1 MRGEMGSYVTCAP
14 TSNVAVIDADLSC
27 GEPAAATPE
36 TCTTALT
43 YIQANLQIDSGQLLV
58 VSGATASL
66 GQTAARVVVDDDP
79 GIIVTTH
86 SRKRFAM
93 LAVLGVERCELEGR
107 CSCSPTT
114 FRAVAPLPSMRHI
127 LFNNSI
133 ARSPPAVVREFGR
146 RGFLMP
152 AWIFDGWTELGE
164 AAAKACM
171 MYVVALVGLRV
182 ANRRTLAQLTA
193 IDFAAAVAI
202 GAIIGRTAVAEQSF
216 AVGAAALVAILL
228 AHWAATLGRFHPL
241 FMRMVDH
248 RVRVLIDHGRVRRD
262 QLRLCGL
269 TEGEVLARLRQMG
282 VRSLDELRYVLYE
295 AKGEFTLVRENGAGE
310 ADSELVSIGLEDA
323 AGQPER
329 ARPRRRFRG
338 MA

>member
-1 MRGEMGSYVTCAP
+1 MP
-14 TSNVAVIDADLSC
+14 T
-27 GEPAAATPE
+27 
-36 TCTTALT
+36 
-43 YIQANLQIDSGQLLV
+43 
-58 VSGATASL
+58 
-66 GQTAARVVVDDDP
+66 
-79 GIIVTTH
+79 
-86 SRKRFAM
+86 
-93 LAVLGVERCELEGR
+93 
-107 CSCSPTT
+107 
-114 FRAVAPLPSMRHI
+114 
-127 LFNNSI
+127 
-133 ARSPPAVVREFGR
+133 
-146 RGFLMP
+146 
-152 AWIFDGWTELGE
+152 WIFDGWTELGE
-164 AAAKACM
+164 AAAKVCL

-193 IDFAAAVAI
+193 IDFVAAVAI
-202 GAIIGRTAVAEQSF
+202 GAIVGRTAVAEQSF

-323 AGQPER
+323 AGHPER